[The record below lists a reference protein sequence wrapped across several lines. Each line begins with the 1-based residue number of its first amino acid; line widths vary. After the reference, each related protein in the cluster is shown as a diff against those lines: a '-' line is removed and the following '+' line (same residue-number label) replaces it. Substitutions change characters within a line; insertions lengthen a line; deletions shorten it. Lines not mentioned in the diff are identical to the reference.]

1 MADGLSDVSLVKF
14 IPLEINYLDEV
25 INKDE
30 FLNLDFLNEIN
41 SNNELLMTFE
51 EIGTIQPNYEDFE
64 GMSIFKSTSG
74 LDLDISLYEKC
85 ND

>member
-14 IPLEINYLDEV
+14 IPLEINYLDGV

-51 EIGTIQPNYEDFE
+51 EIGTIQPNYEDLE
-64 GMSIFKSTSG
+64 GMSIFKSTSR
-74 LDLDISLYEKC
+74 LDLDISHLEKC

>member
-14 IPLEINYLDEV
+14 IPLEINYLDGV

-51 EIGTIQPNYEDFE
+51 EIGTIQPNYEGLE
-64 GMSIFKSTSG
+64 GMSIFKSTSR
-74 LDLDISLYEKC
+74 LDLDIGLYEKC